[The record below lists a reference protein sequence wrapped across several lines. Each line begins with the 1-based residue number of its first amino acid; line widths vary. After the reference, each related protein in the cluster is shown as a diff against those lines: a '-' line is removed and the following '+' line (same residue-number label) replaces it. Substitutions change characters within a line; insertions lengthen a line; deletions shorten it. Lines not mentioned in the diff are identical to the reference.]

1 MREASLMANST
12 FVVADCRARKNVL
25 VTQSAKRARD
35 AMRPGLR
42 IEVWNS
48 GRLVEKI
55 YYKELYFMAEY
66 CIAEKEY
73 HRQKQRNHEMRN
85 ERRRSN
91 GKPESESG
99 GVATYQRQT

>member
-1 MREASLMANST
+1 MAKTAYNS
-12 FVVADCRARKNVL
+12 FVVADCRAKKNVL
-25 VTQSAKRARD
+25 VTQSAKKARD

-55 YYKELYFMAEY
+55 YHKDLIFMSEY

-85 ERRRSN
+85 ERRRMAN
-91 GKPESESG
+91 GVESAKPCEP
-99 GVATYQRQT
+99 R